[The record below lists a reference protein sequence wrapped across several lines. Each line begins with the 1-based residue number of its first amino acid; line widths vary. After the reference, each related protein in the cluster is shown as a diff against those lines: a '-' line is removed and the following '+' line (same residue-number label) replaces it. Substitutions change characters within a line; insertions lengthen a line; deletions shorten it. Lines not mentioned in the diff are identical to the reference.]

1 MKKFTTRK
9 LVLAAL
15 FAALTCVATMS
26 IRIPIYGTQ
35 GYIHPG
41 DALVI
46 LCGVFLDPVSALLAA
61 GIGSALADLLGGYFI
76 YVPITFAIKGLVA
89 FCGSQLYHGHLGAS
103 LHPQAAVAFCG
114 VIDIVFVALGYC
126 LCEIFLYGLP
136 AAVASVPSNIVQGV
150 SGLVIAFILYPL
162 LHGAFERISA

>member
-1 MKKFTTRK
+1 MEKNSTRK

-61 GIGSALADLLGGYFI
+61 GIGSAMADLLGGYFI
-76 YVPITFAIKGLVA
+76 YVPITFAIKGLIA
-89 FCGSQLYHGHLGAS
+89 FCGSQFWHSHLGA

-114 VIDIVFVALGYC
+114 VIDIVFVASGYC

-136 AAVASVPSNIVQGV
+136 AAITSVPSNIVQGI
-150 SGLVIAFILYPL
+150 SGLIIASVLYPL
-162 LHGAFERISA
+162 LHKALERIPV